1 MWDILQYTPGE
12 WAFNFS
18 QGSAKVTRVEVQI
31 GAGIRVWASKTA
43 LNIRCKSYLEYL
55 ETTEMES
62 FTLKGPTSYSEISDL
77 GGGKESGRTTEG
89 GVIESYNRKTVLAG
103 ITVASY

>member
-1 MWDILQYTPGE
+1 
-12 WAFNFS
+12 
-18 QGSAKVTRVEVQI
+18 
-31 GAGIRVWASKTA
+31 
-43 LNIRCKSYLEYL
+43 
-55 ETTEMES
+55 MES